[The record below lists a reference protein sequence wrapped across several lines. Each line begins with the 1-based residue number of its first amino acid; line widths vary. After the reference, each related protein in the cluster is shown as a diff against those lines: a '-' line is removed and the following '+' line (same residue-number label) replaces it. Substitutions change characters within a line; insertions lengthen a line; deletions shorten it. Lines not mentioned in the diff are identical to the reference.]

1 MHNPTI
7 YIILRQS
14 YKQEISTILFIAAEK
29 HVELFKFCIRHNNMF
44 SSEALYALENYW
56 DFEQNYKLSAFKAVS
71 IMNSF
76 VRIHAYKKLTF
87 FFFPLELNTSGPNFR
102 IQEATKSFTTRL
114 KNMWLG
120 QECHTS
126 KKKTNPPMRQS
137 NFEYRPTN
145 PLTKS
150 SMPSVQL
157 QTTATGHH
165 IPACTTR
172 FNQIPKTVSTV
183 LALYKRIYI
192 SETQEYYLTK
202 MK

>member
-1 MHNPTI
+1 MSSYLNSAYGITI
-7 YIILRQS
+7 RSPRKHCTLWRITGILNKITS
-14 YKQEISTILFIAAEK
+14 YLHLKQFQLWT
-29 HVELFKFCIRHNNMF
+29 
-44 SSEALYALENYW
+44 ALLEYMLIKN
-56 DFEQNYKLSAFKAVS
+56 L
-71 IMNSF
+71 
-76 VRIHAYKKLTF
+76 LF

-102 IQEATKSFTTRL
+102 IQEATKSFTTWL